1 MKPFFFLCVTCVV
14 AGCGG
19 LLKSQ
24 SKGETGA
31 DSAIDSLSS
40 TDVASD
46 NASDWAPTDVADD
59 AATDALGGYETCP
72 LSGGGVMR
80 VPPNHRAAT
89 TCPARA
95 ATTYVDPSACSDA
108 SYFSC
113 ASDADCSETS
123 SGFCYVNG
131 CFSECLSDACH
142 ADSAC
147 PSGQM
152 CACLATGNACV
163 PIVAGGCSVDAD
175 CGPCGFC
182 SPSWVEK
189 ACACMTTTGCNETG
203 WCGVGTADG
212 WQQVPCSCSN
222 GCGSGYFCHTPAD
235 TCETDTD
242 CGDEWTVCAYDFGP
256 QNWSC
261 HGCIPHPT
269 FQ

>member
-24 SKGETGA
+24 SKGETGV

-80 VPPNHRAAT
+80 VPPNHRAST

-95 ATTYVDPSACSDA
+95 ATTSVDPAAAMRAIFRARVTRIAPRHRQGFATSTDA
-108 SYFSC
+108 FR
-113 ASDADCSETS
+113 
-123 SGFCYVNG
+123 
-131 CFSECLSDACH
+131 
-142 ADSAC
+142 SAC
-147 PSGQM
+147 PTHAMPTASVRAGR
-152 CACLATGNACV
+152 CARILRQCV
-163 PIVAGGCSVDAD
+163 RADCCRWLFGDAD

-222 GCGSGYFCHTPAD
+222 GCGSGYFC
-235 TCETDTD
+235 
-242 CGDEWTVCAYDFGP
+242 
-256 QNWSC
+256 
-261 HGCIPHPT
+261 PHAGRHVRNRHRLRRRMDGLRV
-269 FQ
+269 